1 MNDGDRLQFAAEM
14 ARCSIATQSEI
25 SDEEMEVYW
34 DRFKGANLEDF
45 TTAIRRCADDCVRF
59 PSVRDVRDAFPKR
72 HPAPKEPYQPLIEVR
87 ETEAERGS
95 DALESFIDNMT
106 DDQLRE
112 HVFAPMYKY
121 STVCTTDEQ
130 KNQAINFCIARFRA
144 NPNGRMYRSVIRD
157 EVWKLREILLPDV
170 NEVKF

>member
-1 MNDGDRLQFAAEM
+1 M
-14 ARCSIATQSEI
+14 
-25 SDEEMEVYW
+25 SD
-34 DRFKGANLEDF
+34 
-45 TTAIRRCADDCVRF
+45 
-59 PSVRDVRDAFPKR
+59 
-72 HPAPKEPYQPLIEVR
+72 YQPLETIR

-106 DDQLRE
+106 DEQLRE

-157 EVWKLREILLPDV
+157 EVWKLREILLPNV

>member
-1 MNDGDRLQFAAEM
+1 MSDY
-14 ARCSIATQSEI
+14 QS
-25 SDEEMEVYW
+25 
-34 DRFKGANLEDF
+34 LE
-45 TTAIRRCADDCVRF
+45 TI
-59 PSVRDVRDAFPKR
+59 
-72 HPAPKEPYQPLIEVR
+72 R

-106 DDQLRE
+106 DEQLRE

-130 KNQAINFCIARFRA
+130 KNQAIDFCIARFRA

-157 EVWKLREILLPDV
+157 EVWKLREILLPNV